1 LLFFAGL
8 FVLVEVCAAMGLLEA
23 IGEIL
28 ADYIGAQEEDK
39 QLNVAIYAGHVGKRL
54 YQCLFG

>member
-1 LLFFAGL
+1 
-8 FVLVEVCAAMGLLEA
+8 MGLLEA